1 MNQETDVFTPE
12 LIAMLA
18 QIVSE
23 SGIVPRASGSQV
35 SPVSSFLGDG
45 NGFADKRQLSLSSES
60 VEIGNT
66 QWGELHTRLET
77 PSFSQPESEVS
88 YASQETTVSG
98 SNQLSAYYKQSQAMG
113 NPRQVGS
120 GGFVPSRMLTPSV
133 TPTTLMVKN
142 IPNRVS
148 REQLAEEIMSK
159 MPVGSFD
166 FLYLPIDFKSRAGF
180 GYAFIN
186 CTSEESVE
194 LFITQFHKRRL
205 TCAEGIYA
213 KPIEVTVA
221 RVQGFT
227 ANINR
232 LISSPVL
239 FSADEGS
246 LPLIF
251 NRDQVSI
258 PFKAL
263 MQLNRASILF
273 QTRPP
278 IEDLIAMVESEMLH

>member
-12 LIAMLA
+12 LMEMLA
-18 QIVSE
+18 HIVSGSE
-23 SGIVPRASGSQV
+23 SSIPMGAPQGEPMSA
-35 SPVSSFLGDG
+35 FLRD
-45 NGFADKRQLSLSSES
+45 GFATTHARHMSLSSDS
-60 VEIGNT
+60 VDTGAS
-66 QWGELHTRLET
+66 QWGEAHSRMET
-77 PSFSQPESEVS
+77 PSYSQVGSEGS
-88 YASQETTVSG
+88 FASQETAVSG
-98 SNQLSAYYKQSQAMG
+98 GDQLSAYYKQSAMG
-113 NPRQVGS
+113 TPRQVS
-120 GGFVPSRMLTPSV
+120 GGFVPARALSPSMA
-133 TPTTLMVKN
+133 PTTLMVKN
-142 IPNRVS
+142 IPNRVT
-148 REQLAEEIMSK
+148 REELAEEIMTK

-186 CTSEESVE
+186 CACEQSVD
-194 LFITQFHKRRL
+194 LFISQFHKRRL
-205 TCAEGIYA
+205 ACADGVYS

-278 IEDLIAMVESEMLH
+278 IEDLIAMVEAEMLH